1 MNDSE
6 SSVMRKTSTGRHRA
20 FASSN
25 RCPNGARH
33 CTTLRSSAAS
43 FNNPDHVNIVIH
55 NYRWHLSLA
64 EGEAKYDDLEK
75 RLAEF
80 PIITVPTIT
89 LEGDAN
95 GAPHPDS
102 SAYAKKFSGRY
113 IRTGLSGAAS
123 VTICLRKLL
132 RRSRK
137 LSSTSTV
144 IDCPSP
150 EVAQ

>member
-6 SSVMRKTSTGRHRA
+6 SSIMRKTSTGRHRA

-80 PIITVPTIT
+80 RSSPCRPLLLKATPMARRTRTRVPTQRNSPA
-89 LEGDAN
+89 D
-95 GAPHPDS
+95 
-102 SAYAKKFSGRY
+102 